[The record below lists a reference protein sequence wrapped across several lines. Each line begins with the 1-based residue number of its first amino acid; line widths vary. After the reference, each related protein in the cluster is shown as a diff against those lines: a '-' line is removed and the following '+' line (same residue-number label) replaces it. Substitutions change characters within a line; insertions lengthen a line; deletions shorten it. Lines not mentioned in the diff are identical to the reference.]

1 MAELIKPE
9 YRCSQKD
16 LYSILETGWENYKI
30 KLTDFANHKALYT
43 ATYAVDALAAIAAA
57 KAMPDNAA
65 RTTIAETLRVELVAL
80 GLICLKNF
88 KKLESYIKTAFP
100 NEDLWE
106 IQFEGAG
113 QDYYAE
119 AANEDW
125 ESMQSMLQSGHNYI
139 DANETL
145 LLGVAPNLNM
155 PAGFLAAFDLA
166 TANFN
171 AKYLAFKSA
180 EETSEATAAKVKANN
195 ECYSTAIDM
204 MADGQLIFSDN
215 AEAKKL
221 FVFNTIWELINPP
234 VSGVKGSVKVA
245 GTNAQLSGAVVK
257 TQKTGEVAV
266 QTLTDVEGNYSKQ
279 LSIGDYII
287 SVNADGYVS
296 QTMNVTMNATG
307 FKTFDFEMVAV

>member
-1 MAELIKPE
+1 MANLIIPE
-9 YRCSQKD
+9 YPCAQKD
-16 LYSILETGWENYKI
+16 LYSILETAWANYKV
-30 KLTDFANHKALYT
+30 KLTDFEDHKAMYT
-43 ATYAVDALAAIAAA
+43 ASYGVDALVAVASA
-57 KAMPDNAA
+57 KAMPDNVA
-65 RTTIAETLRVELVAL
+65 RTTIAETMRVELVDL

-88 KKLESYIKTAFP
+88 RKLESYIKTAFP

-106 IQFEGAG
+106 IQFDGAG
-113 QDYYAE
+113 QNYYAE

-125 ESMQSMLQSGHNYI
+125 ESLQLMLQSGHNYI
-139 DANETL
+139 DLNETL

-155 PAGFLAAFDLA
+155 PATFFASFDAAA
-166 TANFN
+166 AAFN

-195 ECYSTAIDM
+195 ECYSLAIDM

-221 FVFNTIWELINPP
+221 FVFNTLWELINPP
-234 VSGVKGSVKVA
+234 VSGVKGTVMAA
-245 GTNAQLSGAVVK
+245 GTNSPLASAIVK

-266 QTLTDVEGNYSKQ
+266 QTLTNADGEYSKQ

-296 QTMNVTMNATG
+296 KSINVTMNATG
-307 FKTFDFEMVAV
+307 FKTFDFEMVGV

>member
-1 MAELIKPE
+1 MSELIKPE

-30 KLTDFANHKALYT
+30 KLTEFSDHKAMYT
-43 ATYAVDALAAIAAA
+43 ATYAVGALAAVAAA

-65 RTTIAETLRVELVAL
+65 RTTIAETMRVELVEL

-125 ESMQSMLQSGHNYI
+125 ESMQLMMQSGHNYI
-139 DANETL
+139 DTNETL
-145 LLGVAPNLNM
+145 LLGLAPNLNM
-155 PAGFLAAFDLA
+155 PATFFAAFDLA
-166 TANFN
+166 ASNFN

-180 EETSEATAAKVKANN
+180 EETGEATAAKVKANN
-195 ECYSTAIDM
+195 ECYNLAINM

-221 FVFNTIWELINPP
+221 FVFNTIWELVNPP
-234 VSGVKGSVKVA
+234 VSGVKGSVKVV
-245 GTNAQLSGAVVK
+245 GTNAPLAGAVVK

-266 QTLTDVEGNYSKQ
+266 ETLTDIEGSYSKQ
-279 LSIGDYII
+279 LSIGDFKLIVI
-287 SVNADGYVS
+287 APGYET
-296 QTMNVTMNATG
+296 QTLDVTMKATG
-307 FKTFDFEMVAV
+307 YKTFDFEMVAV